1 MPPEPAIS
9 YADIRARAYELW
21 DRNHRPEGC
30 EISFWLMAERE
41 LRSERTG
48 QEPTAVESTDPVIT
62 GRKQSR
68 G

>member
-1 MPPEPAIS
+1 MPSEPAIS

-41 LRSERTG
+41 LRSERAG
-48 QEPTAVESTDPVIT
+48 QGAVEGNDSGNSVRE
-62 GRKQSR
+62 G
-68 G
+68 

>member
-1 MPPEPAIS
+1 MPAEPPIS

-41 LRSERTG
+41 LRSERAS
-48 QEPTAVESTDPVIT
+48 QEAAKGDDPVIP
-62 GRKQSR
+62 GRHE
-68 G
+68 